1 VQWAG
6 HWNRNIHD
14 LQRLTGFIDDKLGKK
29 VTWQTTSLSLPVKE
43 LRVSPILFITGQV
56 GVKLGEVRYRKI
68 LAEELKRAGAANW
81 RGTSHP
87 PIEAV
92 TIDGRTV
99 ILYSKYDF
107 CCALEGDRPYACRGY
122 VDADGRKIAMNLFLY
137 AITY

>member
-1 VQWAG
+1 VLVASNCCG
-6 HWNRNIHD
+6 RKA
-14 LQRLTGFIDDKLGKK
+14 FDKSFREM
-29 VTWQTTSLSLPVKE
+29 VESLYPKGTKDRSGNAVELKLIPKDHPV
-43 LRVSPILFITGQV
+43 ITGQV

-92 TIDGRTV
+92 TIDGRAV